1 MAREELER
9 LVGRAL
15 LDLKFRARLF
25 ADPETAIREEG
36 FDLTEEE
43 MDSLSKIDLQEAQK
57 AVEALDA
64 ASGQPWT

>member
-1 MAREELER
+1 MASRDVER

-15 LDLKFRARLF
+15 LDLKFRERLF

-43 MDSLSKIDLQEAQK
+43 MASLSKIDRQEAQR
-57 AVEALDA
+57 ALETLDA
-64 ASGQPWT
+64 AAGQPWT